1 MASAKKKNPKSTAK
15 ANTDHVN
22 IQETNN
28 LFGKLYVCYLK
39 DKVCLLNLKGEK
51 SKGGENHESLK
62 TPLTFF
68 IFRKWLD
75 LKDIWEHALSAHQ
88 SLLLRVSDIEH
99 IDIKLKSKTLCWL
112 KI

>member
-1 MASAKKKNPKSTAK
+1 MPKKPQKSTAK
-15 ANTDHVN
+15 VNTDHVN

-28 LFGKLYVCYLK
+28 LLGKLYVCYLK

-51 SKGGENHESLK
+51 SKGGWKSWIAENPSHSLYFQK
-62 TPLTFF
+62 T
-68 IFRKWLD
+68 ID

-88 SLLLRVSDIEH
+88 SLLLRVSDTEH
-99 IDIKLKSKTLCWL
+99 IYNKLKSKTLCWL